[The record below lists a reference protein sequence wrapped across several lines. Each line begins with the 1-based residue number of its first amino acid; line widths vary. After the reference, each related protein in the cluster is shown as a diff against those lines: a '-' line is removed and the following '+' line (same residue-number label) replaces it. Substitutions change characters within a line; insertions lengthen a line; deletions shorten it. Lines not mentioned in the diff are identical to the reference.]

1 MKYTHL
7 RLKSELI
14 GGIEYGGLVFPIQFQ
29 HLRGKIGKITGTVE
43 DDYLLTDLG
52 DFAISREM
60 VDSFGFKHT
69 VSGTIQI
76 EVHEDILLKSMDEI
90 DSRPSS
96 QTIDQIQKAVNRS
109 QNCQMIGYDKL
120 VFKLAE

>member
-1 MKYTHL
+1 MEYTHL
-7 RLKSELI
+7 RLKSDLI
-14 GGIEYGGLVFPIQFQ
+14 GGFEYGGLVFPIQFQ

-52 DFAISREM
+52 EFAISREM

-76 EVHEDILLKSMDEI
+76 EVHEDILLNSLNDDTWSAKTVDE
-90 DSRPSS
+90 
-96 QTIDQIQKAVNRS
+96 IQKAVNRS
-109 QNCQMIGYDKL
+109 QNCQMVGYDKL